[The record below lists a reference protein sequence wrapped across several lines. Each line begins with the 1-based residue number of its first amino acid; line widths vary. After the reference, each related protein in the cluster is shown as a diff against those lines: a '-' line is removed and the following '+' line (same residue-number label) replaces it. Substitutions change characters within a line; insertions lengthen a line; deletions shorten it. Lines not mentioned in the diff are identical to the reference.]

1 MKTAT
6 SFWKTDHTYR
16 RPGRNRLKYDLFE
29 GLEEPAEEQTT
40 DSECDEVQ
48 ARSLLDGL
56 IAESRLYKSTQDYQ
70 ALLDFTVRLRNF
82 APFNAML
89 LNIQKPGL
97 SYAASAMDWRQ
108 RFNRYPK
115 RDARPLLILWPF
127 GPVALVYDVQDTE
140 GDSLPED
147 AQMFPAHGEIEED
160 RLAEFAIAL
169 AKKNIQ
175 WASFDG
181 GDAAAGSIG
190 TRTSPESDPKA
201 KRNYLMRIN
210 RNHSPVVQFVTLAHE
225 LGHLCLGHL
234 GKDSALKIPGRS
246 GVPHTQRE
254 IEAESVAYIVCHRQ
268 NITPKSQTYL
278 SQYVMH
284 DNGAEDEF
292 SSMDFYQ
299 VMRAAGQVENLL
311 GLGNHAHFT
320 RMS

>member
-1 MKTAT
+1 
-6 SFWKTDHTYR
+6 
-16 RPGRNRLKYDLFE
+16 
-29 GLEEPAEEQTT
+29 
-40 DSECDEVQ
+40 
-48 ARSLLDGL
+48 
-56 IAESRLYKSTQDYQ
+56 
-70 ALLDFTVRLRNF
+70 
-82 APFNAML
+82 ML

-147 AQMFPAHGEIEED
+147 AQMFPAQGEIKED

-278 SQYVMH
+278 SQYVMN

-292 SSMDFYQ
+292 SSMDFY
-299 VMRAAGQVENLL
+299 
-311 GLGNHAHFT
+311 
-320 RMS
+320 